1 MQYLIPAR
9 KELLTEKELKK
20 VQSLKDLLE
29 RCFTLDPAKRISPQE
44 ALLHPFL
51 APS

>member
-1 MQYLIPAR
+1 MQYLVPSK
-9 KELLTEKELKK
+9 KELMTEKELKK

-29 RCFTLDPAKRISPQE
+29 RCFTLDPAKRITPQE

-51 APS
+51 VPS